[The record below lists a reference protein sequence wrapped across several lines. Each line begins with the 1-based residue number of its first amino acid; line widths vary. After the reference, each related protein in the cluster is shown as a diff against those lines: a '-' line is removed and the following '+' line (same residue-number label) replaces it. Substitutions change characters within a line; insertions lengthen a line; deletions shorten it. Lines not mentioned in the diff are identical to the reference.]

1 MKKNNTV
8 LKWFFGVRGVVDEY
22 AKREI
27 GRIATKI
34 VFILFI
40 FELLYIGLTY
50 FFAGSGLI
58 SNFES
63 YFYLTLFIQFIGIV
77 LIILGYSMLSFNRK
91 NSISSEVA
99 NQKEKDKVIS
109 LLKKKG

>member
-40 FELLYIGLTY
+40 FELLYM
-50 FFAGSGLI
+50 A
-58 SNFES
+58 NFIIK
-63 YFYLTLFIQFIGIV
+63 LATL
-77 LIILGYSMLSFNRK
+77 
-91 NSISSEVA
+91 
-99 NQKEKDKVIS
+99 EK
-109 LLKKKG
+109 